1 MPSVFFTTLGCKT
14 NHYDSDAL
22 AEACVRAGYMLAP
35 AGREADVHVINTCTV
50 TAASDVRGRN
60 IIRGAVRRK
69 GRGKVVVCGC
79 GPKIDAQRYRRIE
92 GVDHV
97 MGARSEIE
105 LVDILKRHF
114 TPSPPL
120 FPARSEGETVQPR
133 ARAFLKIQDGCD
145 SGCAY
150 CIVPAAR
157 GPARSVSVDHVL
169 TGVKKLE
176 AQGFKEVVL
185 TGIHIGR
192 YGRDLKEGGT
202 LAGLI
207 EEMLALTDS
216 CRIRITSL
224 DPDEV
229 EDGLVRLLSHPRVCR
244 HLHLSLQSG
253 SDAVLEM
260 MMRRKGAAVYA
271 ERIEGLAK
279 EVPGIAIGAD
289 IITGFPGETVAH
301 FEETKALVERLP
313 FAYLHVFPYSQRPGT
328 PAATMK
334 DQVPV
339 AVRRSRARELLEI
352 SARKRDAFYKSR
364 IGERLDVIIVSKR
377 PNGEG
382 LVKGIGDN
390 YVPVYLCG
398 DGLKYREIYNVEIC
412 TIEGRRRVEGVM
424 GRHRG

>member
-1 MPSVFFTTLGCKT
+1 MPSISFTTLGCKT
-14 NHYDSDAL
+14 NHYDSDAM

-50 TAASDVRGRN
+50 TAASDVRGSN

-69 GRGKVVVCGC
+69 GRSKVVVCGC
-79 GPKIDAQRYRRIE
+79 GSKIDAERYRRIE

-97 MGARSEIE
+97 LGVRCADELIRILEAGHCEESTGRRSDLRI
-105 LVDILKRHF
+105 D
-114 TPSPPL
+114 
-120 FPARSEGETVQPR
+120 VQPR

-145 SGCAY
+145 GGCAY

-157 GPARSVSVDHVL
+157 GPARSTPVDRVL

-176 AQGFKEVVL
+176 AQGFKEVIL

-207 EEMLALTDS
+207 GEILAVTNG
-216 CRIRITSL
+216 CRIRISSL

-229 EDGLVRLLSHPRVCR
+229 EDGFVRLLSHPRVCR

-260 MMRRKGAAVYA
+260 MLRRKGVTAYA
-271 ERIEGLAK
+271 ERIEALAK

-289 IITGFPGETVAH
+289 IITGFPGETVAD
-301 FEETKALVERLP
+301 FEETRALVERLL
-313 FAYLHVFPYSQRPGT
+313 FAYLHVFPYSPRPKT
-328 PAATMK
+328 KAASMK

-339 AVRRSRARELLEI
+339 AVRRSRARDLLEI

-364 IGERLDVIIVSKR
+364 IGERLDVIIVSKK
-377 PNGEG
+377 PDDEG
-382 LVKGIGDN
+382 MVQGISDN
-390 YVPVYLCG
+390 YVPIVLSG
-398 DGLKYREIYNVEIC
+398 GQFEYRGIYNVEVC
-412 TIEGRRRVEGVM
+412 SVNGRRRGEGVI